1 MVIDPLGELFV
12 LNIIKTVSFSE
23 FSISCEIQ
31 NASSIPLHKYNGH
44 MRNMTVFHVTE
55 NSWEVPTAETFPML
69 MDTGKLETDLVLAVV
84 RQKASVAIVRQV

>member
-1 MVIDPLGELFV
+1 
-12 LNIIKTVSFSE
+12 
-23 FSISCEIQ
+23 
-31 NASSIPLHKYNGH
+31 